1 MSEYIKRSP
10 ETQKLSAQKIYKQKI
25 SVAMNSNYKTVNS
38 KNNYTTKNVK
48 GNPEGIIIKQG
59 KGLNI

>member
-1 MSEYIKRSP
+1 
-10 ETQKLSAQKIYKQKI
+10 
-25 SVAMNSNYKTVNS
+25 MNSNYKTVNS

>member
-1 MSEYIKRSP
+1 
-10 ETQKLSAQKIYKQKI
+10 
-25 SVAMNSNYKTVNS
+25 MNSNYKTVNS

-48 GNPEGIIIKQG
+48 GNPERIIIKQG